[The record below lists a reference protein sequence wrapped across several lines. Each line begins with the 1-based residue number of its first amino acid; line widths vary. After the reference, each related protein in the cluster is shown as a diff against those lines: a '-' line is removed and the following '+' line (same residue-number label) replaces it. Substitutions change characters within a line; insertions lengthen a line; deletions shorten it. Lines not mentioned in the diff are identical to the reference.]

1 MAEQYENIFITSI
14 YLNFSSSTSSTLFYI
29 STSISSST
37 SSTSLYISTSISS
50 STSSTSFYIFTSISS
65 STSSTLFYIS
75 TSISSSTSST
85 SFYMCLLFL
94 MYICATMCHN
104 MAQNMAHCYECILVP
119 QCAIMWHKIWHTVMV
134 LHCSPIYFNYLIYS
148 SYSGIDF

>member
-1 MAEQYENIFITSI
+1 MKLLIVI
-14 YLNFSSSTSSTLFYI
+14 YLWSNFHVN
-29 STSISSST
+29 
-37 SSTSLYISTSISS
+37 SLC
-50 STSSTSFYIFTSISS
+50 SFEIREGGSKWPPPVLPFSKKPSLGRVKIYMRSEQKGRQVNPRWWNI
-65 STSSTLFYIS
+65 LAPLHLLLL
-75 TSISSSTSST
+75 
-85 SFYMCLLFL
+85 MCLLFL

-148 SYSGIDF
+148 SYSGKEVSASKF